1 MNAPTTNIAH
11 DGMTLADLRDPVD
24 GSIIRQQS
32 GQITFAPT
40 THHVQQARLHH
51 QDIAGKIEIDESGP
65 GSFQRLNL
73 PLPNVP
79 QNVPRNTGFMDFSN
93 LEKAERCVQIIIK
106 SGLAPDIY
114 RDKPERAL
122 MAIQMGLEL
131 GFKPL
136 QALQSID
143 VIQGRPSIR
152 AIAQLAL
159 CKTASD
165 FEYCVEGFNGEEDA
179 WCKVKRR
186 NQPEVERHFTMADAK
201 KAGLDKKAG
210 GWATY
215 PKRML
220 QNRARSWALTD
231 CYADKLHGLSTVEE
245 MEESTPYQQESPQI
259 AHNHHMPTYEHI
271 GDKIKAELKAKAEV
285 DTNLRNYE
293 GGILNVD
300 TGEINA
306 PPIKNENEESY
317 QELTDL
323 IMYLQVP
330 NETIEKWLKKAGV
343 GTLDDLSIE
352 QMKKIIVKLEK
363 DVEKVTK

>member
-1 MNAPTTNIAH
+1 MTEHLAKPILTDHANHVIA
-11 DGMTLADLRDPVD
+11 T
-24 GSIIRQQS
+24 S

-40 THHVQQARLHH
+40 NPSYH
-51 QDIAGKIEIDESGP
+51 GP
-65 GSFQRLNL
+65 GAFQPIPT
-73 PLPNVP
+73 PLPAVPHMVP
-79 QNVPRNTGFMDFSN
+79 QNRGFMDFSN

-245 MEESTPYQQESPQI
+245 MEEATPYQHQEAQQTYDVQPV
-259 AHNHHMPTYEHI
+259 YEHI

-285 DTNLRNYE
+285 DTNLRNYGDGTINIE
-293 GGILNVD
+293 

-306 PPIKNENEESY
+306 SPINEQKDVY

-330 NETIEKWLKKAGV
+330 DETIGKWLNKAGV
-343 GTLDDLSIE
+343 GVLDDLSIE

-363 DVEKVTK
+363 DVEKVIA